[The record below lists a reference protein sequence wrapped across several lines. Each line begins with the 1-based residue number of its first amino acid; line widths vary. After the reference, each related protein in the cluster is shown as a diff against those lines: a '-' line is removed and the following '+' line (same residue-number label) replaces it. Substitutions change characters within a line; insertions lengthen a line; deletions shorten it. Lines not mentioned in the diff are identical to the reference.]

1 MILNGLNREVC
12 SKLMTTTQENKAARG
27 TKRVCQACEV
37 RFYDLMRTPIVC
49 PACGAQYT
57 LVAQPAIEL
66 AMRKAPPAKSGWR
79 QNRPRPVE
87 PAPDPELAAPAEF
100 AGSDDH
106 ELAADDVAAASSD
119 DDTVLV
125 EQDGDDTDVTGL
137 VELDVDPK
145 A

>member
-1 MILNGLNREVC
+1 
-12 SKLMTTTQENKAARG
+12 MTTIQENKAARG

-37 RFYDLMRTPIVC
+37 RFYDLMRSPIVC
-49 PACGAQYT
+49 PSCGAQYT
-57 LVAQPAIEL
+57 AVAQPAVEL

-79 QNRPRPVE
+79 QSRPRPVE
-87 PAPDPELAAPAEF
+87 PTPDPELAAPAEF
-100 AGSDDH
+100 GDSEEH
-106 ELAADDVAAASSD
+106 ELAADDVESASSD

-137 VELDVDPK
+137 VEVDVDPK